1 MIFIMSKKSDV
12 YKVLANRLIINGAL
26 EYKKRFILEVDI
38 LSDEDKEKILKEFDT
53 QIENLEKM
61 NERYKTNNR

>member
-1 MIFIMSKKSDV
+1 MIFIMSEKSNV

-38 LSDEDKEKILKEFDT
+38 LSDEDKEKIIEEFDI
-53 QIENLEKM
+53 QIKKLEKI
-61 NERYKTNNR
+61 NEKYKTNNR

>member
-1 MIFIMSKKSDV
+1 MIFIMSEKSNV

-38 LSDEDKEKILKEFDT
+38 LSDEDKEKILEEFDI
-53 QIENLEKM
+53 QIEKLEKI

>member
-1 MIFIMSKKSDV
+1 MSEKSNV

-38 LSDEDKEKILKEFDT
+38 LSDEDKEKIIEEFDI
-53 QIENLEKM
+53 QIKKLEKI
-61 NERYKTNNR
+61 NEKYKTNNR